1 MADLEVRRAH
11 ALGIAAARRAA
22 KGMAHDLER
31 RFGLQG
37 RWEGDVLRF
46 ERPGVTGTLTVGARE
61 LRLSATLGLMLRAM
75 EACIARQVGDEM
87 DALLAKAASLAPAP
101 AKPKPARKRR

>member
-1 MADLEVRRAH
+1 MADIEVRRTH

-22 KGMAHDLER
+22 KGMAQDLER

-37 RWEGDVLRF
+37 RWAGDVLHF

-61 LRLSATLGLMLRAM
+61 LHLSASLGLMLRAM
-75 EACIARQVGDEM
+75 KGSIERAVGDEM
-87 DALLAKAASLAPAP
+87 DALVASAGAGKP
-101 AKPKPARKRR
+101 AKPKPARKKR